1 VNILTFSSSGLAWA
15 TTDDS
20 LREGFSQF
28 GQVVE
33 AVSFP
38 LDSFRPKFVLSNIFF
53 FQIVIKDRETQRSRG
68 FGFVKFASD
77 EEATVALEQMN
88 GQE

>member
-1 VNILTFSSSGLAWA
+1 MSKLFVGGLAWA

-33 AVSFP
+33 A
-38 LDSFRPKFVLSNIFF
+38 
-53 FQIVIKDRETQRSRG
+53 IVIKDRETMRSRG

-88 GQE
+88 GQEFEGRTLRIDKASERPPQGGRRF

>member
-1 VNILTFSSSGLAWA
+1 MSKLFVGGLAWA

-33 AVSFP
+33 A
-38 LDSFRPKFVLSNIFF
+38 
-53 FQIVIKDRETQRSRG
+53 IVIKDRETQRSRG

-88 GQE
+88 GQEFEGRTLRIDKASERPPQQGRRF